1 MTPRVSLR
9 RAFEEAPLLGETL
22 GGSSWAR
29 WRILLLAAR
38 GELLLPDEA
47 VVFRQLTGGREPP
60 TAPVHETLVV
70 AGRRGGKSRAMAA
83 FACYLAGLCDHRAE
97 LAKGERGH
105 VLLIAPDTRQAKVA
119 LDYCEGIFE
128 STPVLNQLI
137 AGRSTESLSL
147 TTGVDITVRAARFR
161 SLRGMTCVAVL
172 ADEAAF
178 WMSDESANPDT
189 EILAAARPTLAT
201 TGGPLLI
208 ISSPY
213 ARRGEV
219 YDIYRRHYGP
229 EGDPAI
235 LVAQGASRDFNP
247 GLSLHVVERAL
258 KEDPARAR
266 AEYLGEFRS
275 DIEGFVN
282 REAVEAC
289 VEPGCF
295 ERAPRSGARYVA
307 FVDPSGGRGDAM
319 TLAIAHAI
327 DGEIVLDAV
336 RERQPPFSPEDVV
349 AEFAETLRLY
359 GVREVVGDRY
369 AGEWPRE
376 VFRRYGVE
384 YRASARPKS
393 ELYRDLLPS
402 LNSGLCRLV
411 ENERLLLQLVGLER
425 RTSRGG
431 RETIDHPPGAHDDL
445 ANAVAGALVEAT
457 RAAISGRGE
466 SYCIAGY
473 GGSGAVVR
481 MNSDRPRAIRIWGRG
496 PGLSAVDGRP
506 NTSTGKP

>member
-1 MTPRVSLR
+1 MTPNVTLR
-9 RAFEEAPLLGETL
+9 RALEEAPLLGETL
-22 GGSSWAR
+22 GGPTWAR

-38 GELLLPDEA
+38 GEPLRPDE
-47 VVFRQLTGGREPP
+47 VGVFRHLTGGREPP
-60 TAPVHETLVV
+60 TEPANETLVV
-70 AGRRGGKSRAMAA
+70 AGRRGGKTRAMAA
-83 FACYLAGLCDHRAE
+83 YACYLAGLCDHRAD

-119 LDYCEGIFE
+119 LDYCEGILE
-128 STPVLNQLI
+128 STPVLRQLI
-137 AGRSTESLSL
+137 AGRSAEALSL

-201 TGGPLLI
+201 TGGPLLV

-247 GLSLHVVERAL
+247 GLALHVVDRAL
-258 KEDPARAR
+258 KEDPIRAR

-275 DIEGFVN
+275 DIEGFVT

-289 VEPGCF
+289 VEAGRL
-295 ERAPRSGARYVA
+295 ERSYRSDARYFA
-307 FVDPSGGRGDAM
+307 FVDPSGGAADSM
-319 TLAIAHAI
+319 TLAVAHVD
-327 DGEIVLDAV
+327 DGVAVLDAV
-336 RERQPPFSPEDVV
+336 RERKPPFSPESVV
-349 AEFAETLRLY
+349 ADFAETLRTY

-369 AGEWPRE
+369 GGEWPRE
-376 VFRRYGVE
+376 VFHRHGII
-384 YRASARPKS
+384 YRAAARPNPSCIATSSRRLTAAPVGSSITSARFCS
-393 ELYRDLLPS
+393 S
-402 LNSGLCRLV
+402 
-411 ENERLLLQLVGLER
+411 
-425 RTSRGG
+425 
-431 RETIDHPPGAHDDL
+431 
-445 ANAVAGALVEAT
+445 
-457 RAAISGRGE
+457 
-466 SYCIAGY
+466 
-473 GGSGAVVR
+473 
-481 MNSDRPRAIRIWGRG
+481 
-496 PGLSAVDGRP
+496 SA
-506 NTSTGKP
+506 